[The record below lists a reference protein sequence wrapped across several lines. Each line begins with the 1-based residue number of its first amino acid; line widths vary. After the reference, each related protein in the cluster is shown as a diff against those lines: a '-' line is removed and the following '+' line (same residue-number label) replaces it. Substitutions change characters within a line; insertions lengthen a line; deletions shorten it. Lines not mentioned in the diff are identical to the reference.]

1 MRQALSDLRIVEL
14 GHGVAAA
21 WCGKVFADL
30 GADVVKVEAPEGD
43 VLRAD
48 RGVFAHLHTNKRSVV
63 LESAPS
69 AAGALGELL
78 EDVDLV
84 IEAPGQGALKDW
96 GIERDDLLVRQ
107 STTSIVA
114 ITGWG
119 VNGPYAD
126 YAWSDLVAQAYART
140 LLLSPHGPVRL
151 PMSVEECAIG
161 HTAAEGAL
169 AAVLRAR
176 ASGVGALVDCA
187 AVEVLAANPTRIALH
202 LGWEY
207 RERED
212 VLDQIRDGSTTL
224 LPLGIHP
231 CGDGY
236 VSMMMTV
243 QQLPEMLRTLGDPEL
258 TEWFGRPDVFTH
270 PETKEKLDSVL
281 YPWLF
286 GHTRQEI
293 TDAAQAQGWPVTPVL
308 VPEDELVADHLY
320 QRGFWVSADD
330 PELGRVLLPGAPYRL
345 AEGGWTLR
353 RPAPSLGDSSSP
365 SNGSGDVAPKG
376 PPAVA
381 KDPRVPPLTGLRV
394 LDITTVWS
402 GPLLTLHLADLGAE
416 VIRLESPYIFPPT
429 TRGLSPRPDSQML
442 LSALVGGYRSEAL
455 DGDPD
460 RPYNR
465 HSMYNSINRGKLSCT
480 LDVRFEEQRELFFQL
495 VKKSDVFVENL
506 KMSTLHQLGI
516 HESELLKAN
525 PEMIVLRLPPAGLVG
540 DWAHYTGFG
549 GQFDGLNSLGSLCGH
564 RGTELFDT
572 PSTQHMDSVTGPAG
586 VFALLAALHYRA
598 ATGRGQLV
606 ELSQSEN
613 VLAQLGEV
621 FVDLQLGEAPQ
632 RYGNRHK
639 RLAPQGLY
647 PCADGRLLALTVNDD
662 QAWQALSGVIGRD
675 DLAQDEGLRKVR
687 GRQGAHDEIDEAIA
701 AWTSTLDAL
710 DAFHQLQ
717 AAGVAAAPFLDDRL
731 FVSDPQVIA
740 RDWVRP
746 ITTRDVGSFNHLGH
760 PFRGIPLAW
769 GKGAPALGE
778 DNEYVFKQILGLDD
792 DEYKHLVDER
802 IAVEDFLDAAGNP
815 Y

>member
-14 GHGVAAA
+14 GNGVAAA

-30 GADVVKVEAPEGD
+30 GADVVKVEAPQGD
-43 VLRAD
+43 LLRAD
-48 RGVFAHLHTNKRSVV
+48 RGAFAHLHTNKRSVV
-63 LESAPS
+63 LGFVPS
-69 AAGALGELL
+69 AAEALWELL
-78 EDVDLV
+78 EGIDLV
-84 IEAPGQGALKDW
+84 IEAPGQGALSDW
-96 GIERDDLLVRQ
+96 SIDRDDLFSRQ
-107 STTSIVA
+107 SSTSLVA

-119 VNGPYAD
+119 IDGPYAN

-151 PMSVEECAIG
+151 PMSVEECAVG
-161 HTAAEGAL
+161 HTAAAGAL

-187 AVEVLAANPTRIALH
+187 AVEVLAANPNRIALH

-207 RERED
+207 RDRQD
-212 VLDQIRDGSTTL
+212 VQEEIRDSSTTL
-224 LPLGIHP
+224 MPLGIHP

-243 QQLPEMLRTLGDPEL
+243 QQLPEMLRTLGDPTL
-258 TEWFGRPDVFTH
+258 IEWFRRPDVFTH

-286 GHTRQEI
+286 AHTRQEI
-293 TDAAQAQGWPVTPVL
+293 TDAAQANGWPVTPVL
-308 VPEDELVADHLY
+308 MPEDELEADHLY
-320 QRGFWVSADD
+320 QRGFWISADD
-330 PELGRVLLPGAPYRL
+330 PEVGRILLPGAPYRL
-345 AEGGWTLR
+345 AEGGWMLR
-353 RPAPSLGDSSSP
+353 RSAPSLGDGSLP
-365 SNGSGDVAPKG
+365 SDGPGAVAPKG

-381 KDPRVPPLTGLRV
+381 KDPSVPLLSGLRV
-394 LDITTVWS
+394 LDITTVFS
-402 GPLLTLHLADLGAE
+402 GPLLTLLLADLGAE
-416 VIRLESPYIFPPT
+416 VIRLESPHVFPPT
-429 TRGLSPRPDSQML
+429 TRGLSPRPDSRML
-442 LSALVGGYRSEAL
+442 LSALVGGYRSNAL

-465 HSMYNSINRGKLSCT
+465 HSMYNSINRGKRSCT

-495 VKKSDVFVENL
+495 VRKSDVFVENL
-506 KMSTLHQLGI
+506 KMSSLHQLGI

-525 PEMIVLRLPPAGLVG
+525 PNMIVLRLPPAGLVG

-564 RGTELFDT
+564 RGTELIDT
-572 PSTQHMDSVTGPAG
+572 PSTLHMDSVTGPAG

-606 ELSQSEN
+606 ELAQTEN
-613 VLAQLGEV
+613 VLTQLGEV
-621 FVDLQLGEAPQ
+621 FVDLQLGIAPQ

-647 PCADGRLLALTVNDD
+647 PCADRRLLALTVNNDE
-662 QAWQALSGVIGRD
+662 AWLALSRVIKRD
-675 DLAQDEGLRKVR
+675 DLASDERLRTVS
-687 GRQGAHDEIDEAIA
+687 GRQGAHDELDEAIA
-701 AWTSTLDAL
+701 AWTTTLGVL
-710 DAFHQLQ
+710 EAFHQLQ
-717 AAGVAAAPFLDDRL
+717 AAGVAAAPLLDDQL
-731 FVSDPQVIA
+731 FVSDPQVLA

-746 ITTRDVGSFNHLGH
+746 LTTRDVGSFNHLGH

-778 DNEYVFKQILGLDD
+778 DNEYVFKEILGLDD
-792 DEYKHLVDER
+792 DEYKHLVDEK
-802 IAVEDFLDAAGNP
+802 IAVEDFLDPAGNP